1 MPARPFAHRDDFL
14 SYVQQDG
21 LMLGDLWCV
30 GVQGP
35 FHEDRDI
42 VLAAVQQNGIALEYA
57 AEPLKA
63 DRGIVLAA
71 VQQNGIAL
79 RYADEPLKADRD
91 IVLAA
96 VLQDGKALRYAAEPL
111 KADRGIVLAA
121 VQQKGWA
128 LQYAAKPLK
137 ADRDIVL
144 AAVQQNGIATLALRY
159 ADEPL
164 KADRG
169 IVLAAV
175 KQNGGALE
183 SAAEPL
189 KADRDIVLAAVQQH
203 QEGWALDASWSLK
216 TERCGP
222 NDLIYDAHTLHSDA
236 SFMLSASRL
245 GVRAHTAVACILGAD
260 VLRELEAAASA
271 HDRDLTLIAPAPAPV
286 TELEA
291 AASAQPSTSQS
302 PSADELDGAPVPPA
316 RVAPRRTRGYTQQA
330 NERAKADKGGN
341 KANPIIFGDSDDES
355 SARTSKADD
364 SCVDVES
371 QEWKPLPP
379 PPHDEVARVKR
390 EREEATQREVD
401 SRWAEKDQR
410 DEQER
415 VRVKRERADSTG
427 DIKPTKEVVNLTDE
441 LGPSAPFEVTD
452 EQKSHARCAGAVWS
466 LIEHGSRTS
475 SIVALGTARCA
486 TAWRSFAGI
495 VGMCSITVTD
505 EGRRAPR
512 RRHTWL
518 SWAVWGARRK
528 RGGREFA
535 GV

>member
-1 MPARPFAHRDDFL
+1 
-14 SYVQQDG
+14 
-21 LMLGDLWCV
+21 MLGEIGWWA

-42 VLAAVQQNGIALEYA
+42 VLAAVQQNGIALRYAAEPLKADRGIVLAAVLQNGEALRYADEPLKADRGIVLVAVQQNGWALQYVAEPLKADRGIVLAAVLQNGEALEYA

-71 VQQNGIAL
+71 VLQNG
-79 RYADEPLKADRD
+79 E
-91 IVLAA
+91 
-96 VLQDGKALRYAAEPL
+96 
-111 KADRGIVLAA
+111 
-121 VQQKGWA
+121 
-128 LQYAAKPLK
+128 
-137 ADRDIVL
+137 
-144 AAVQQNGIATLALRY
+144 ALRY

-245 GVRAHTAVACILGAD
+245 SVRAHTAVACILGAD

-271 HDRDLTLIAPAPAPV
+271 HDRDLTLLAPATAPAPAPV

-302 PSADELDGAPVPPA
+302 PSADDHDGAPVPPA

-330 NERAKADKGGN
+330 NEQAKADKGGN
-341 KANPIIFGDSDDES
+341 KADPIIFGDSDDEP

-371 QEWKPLPP
+371 QEWKPPP
-379 PPHDEVARVKR
+379 PPPDDVVVRVKR
-390 EREEATQREVD
+390 EREEATQRAVD
-401 SRWAEKDQR
+401 SRWAEEDQR

-415 VRVKRERADSTG
+415 VRVKRERSDERADSTG
-427 DIKPTKEVVNLTDE
+427 DIETTKEVVNVTDE
-441 LGPSAPFEVTD
+441 LGPPAPFEFTD
-452 EQKSHARCAGAVWS
+452 EQKPCPLCKYCVVIDRARLSNILHCG
-466 LIEHGSRTS
+466 
-475 SIVALGTARCA
+475 LGHCTMRDCLAEFC
-486 TAWRSFAGI
+486 WDCGHVLHHSN
-495 VGMCSITVTD
+495 
-505 EGRRAPR
+505 GRRVTRSSGAA
-512 RRHTWL
+512 HLAQLGGMDCLKKTW
-518 SWAVWGARRK
+518 WT
-528 RGGREFA
+528 
-535 GV
+535 